1 MPAHADLLRRLSIRL
16 ILINQRQKGL
26 LRDLAGKDR
35 PKQERARE
43 ALLAAI
49 EEELADYMIEPRD
62 RPRLKAHSTP

>member
-1 MPAHADLLRRLSIRL
+1 MTAHAEFLRRVSIRL

-35 PKQERARE
+35 PKLERARE

-49 EEELADYMIEPRD
+49 
-62 RPRLKAHSTP
+62 